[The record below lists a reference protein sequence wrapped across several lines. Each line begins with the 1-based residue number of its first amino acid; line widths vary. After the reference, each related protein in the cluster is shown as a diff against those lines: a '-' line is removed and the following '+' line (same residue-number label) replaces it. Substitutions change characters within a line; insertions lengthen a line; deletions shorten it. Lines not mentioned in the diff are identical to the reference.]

1 MQPPSTRVILSAAKD
16 LSRTSGI
23 HAYCLC
29 RLVSL
34 YSQMTTQKAPS
45 MSGGAFYMI
54 EMKKSDRNFKIGQL
68 LSRVSLDVIMKEN

>member
-23 HAYCLC
+23 HVYCLC

-34 YSQMTTQKAPS
+34 CSQTTMPKASP

-54 EMKKSDRNFKIGQL
+54 EMKKNDRNFQSGQL
-68 LSRVSLDVIMKEN
+68 LSRVSTGDIMKEN